1 MIICFDLDDT
11 LYDEIN
17 YVKSG
22 FRSVSKYLSDLNFL
36 RKSEN
41 QIFKDLIDILN
52 CNGRGKVIDI
62 FLHDNEIYSKNLVLK
77 CLSVYRKHKPVIKLN
92 SNVSVILRGL
102 KKKYGNLYLVTDG
115 NLVVQ
120 RNKINALNLKKYF
133 KKTIPTHQYGITN
146 AKPSIY
152 AFKKISIFEKK
163 KISDIIYIGDNPNK
177 DFIELK
183 KNGAT
188 TIRINQGMFK
198 DLILDEKYMAD
209 YEITNLKYL
218 EKILNKL

>member
-62 FLHDNEIYSKNLVLK
+62 FLHDNEIYSKNLILK

-92 SNVSVILRGL
+92 SNVSV
-102 KKKYGNLYLVTDG
+102 KNLIV
-115 NLVVQ
+115 
-120 RNKINALNLKKYF
+120 F
-133 KKTIPTHQYGITN
+133 
-146 AKPSIY
+146 S
-152 AFKKISIFEKK
+152 AFP
-163 KISDIIYIGDNPNK
+163 NPYS
-177 DFIELK
+177 
-183 KNGAT
+183 
-188 TIRINQGMFK
+188 Q
-198 DLILDEKYMAD
+198 
-209 YEITNLKYL
+209 
-218 EKILNKL
+218 